1 MGCKSCEKPRPNYRK
16 GLWSPEEDQKLRDYI
31 LRHGHGC
38 WSALPAKAG
47 LQRNGKSCRLR
58 WINYLRPGL
67 KHGVFSPEE
76 EETVMSLHAALG
88 NKWSRIARHLPGRT
102 DNEVKNYWNSY
113 LKKRVESGGGKTSQ
127 GPPTTPASAA
137 SSPAD
142 SDDSH
147 SLQQK
152 PHEPANSDSSE
163 PAHES
168 SSASADSSCLTVTTD
183 HPPVSR
189 PHAAVTP
196 KVMFADWLDMEYI
209 CGQVAAA
216 PGLDTAGF
224 AVIGGA
230 AGDQQQQQQQVMSQ
244 DGSVHQAD
252 GPSCGVDD
260 SSLQQQQ
267 QEGFGGNGGCWDF
280 QEQFDSIDQMQASG
294 GGGGGGFCD
303 LLSMSDFDLWAE
315 LERTA

>member
-38 WSALPAKAG
+38 WSSLPAKAE

-67 KHGVFSPEE
+67 KHGMFSPEE

-113 LKKRVESGGGKTSQ
+113 LKKRVESSSKQQ
-127 GPPTTPASAA
+127 GSPATPASPA
-137 SSPAD
+137 SFPAD

-147 SLQQK
+147 SMK
-152 PHEPANSDSSE
+152 PHEPTKSDSSE

-168 SSASADSSCLTVTTD
+168 SSADSSCLTVTTERYPPAAAACRP
-183 HPPVSR
+183 HPP
-189 PHAAVTP
+189 VTP
-196 KVMFADWLDMEYI
+196 KVMFADWLNMEYI
-209 CGQVAAA
+209 SGQVAAA
-216 PGLDTAGF
+216 PGLEAAG
-224 AVIGGA
+224 VLVGG
-230 AGDQQQQQQQVMSQ
+230 AGDQQQQQQLMSQ
-244 DGSVHQAD
+244 GSVQVD
-252 GPSCGVDD
+252 GPSSGVDD
-260 SSLQQQQ
+260 SLQQ
-267 QEGFGGNGGCWDF
+267 GFGGNDGGCWDF
-280 QEQFDSIDQMQASG
+280 QEQFDSIDQMQVAA
-294 GGGGGGFCD
+294 GGFCD
-303 LLSMSDFDLWAE
+303 LLSMGEFDLWAE
-315 LERTA
+315 LDRTA

>member
-1 MGCKSCEKPRPNYRK
+1 M
-16 GLWSPEEDQKLRDYI
+16 
-31 LRHGHGC
+31 
-38 WSALPAKAG
+38 
-47 LQRNGKSCRLR
+47 
-58 WINYLRPGL
+58 
-67 KHGVFSPEE
+67 
-76 EETVMSLHAALG
+76 
-88 NKWSRIARHLPGRT
+88 
-102 DNEVKNYWNSY
+102 KNYWNSY

-216 PGLDTAGF
+216 PGLDAAGF
-224 AVIGGA
+224 AVVGGA
-230 AGDQQQQQQQVMSQ
+230 AGDQQQQQQQQVMSQ

-294 GGGGGGFCD
+294 GGGGFCD